1 MTLPRGAKRAIITCA
16 LANGPVEKSNQW
28 PKSQPP
34 RDDDEML
41 RAERANQMANRAP
54 DASLDQTA
62 IPLAKLYAGRRTTVR
77 ELTNL
82 ANRS

>member
-1 MTLPRGAKRAIITCA
+1 
-16 LANGPVEKSNQW
+16 
-28 PKSQPP
+28 
-34 RDDDEML
+34 ML

>member
-1 MTLPRGAKRAIITCA
+1 
-16 LANGPVEKSNQW
+16 
-28 PKSQPP
+28 
-34 RDDDEML
+34 ML

-82 ANRS
+82 VNRS